1 MNRNGFNND
10 KEEAV
15 YNWLTENGSE
25 KVAILITKFF
35 SSDDI
40 DDLFDELV
48 AEDEIADENEDSYR

>member
-15 YNWLTENGSE
+15 YNWLAENGSE

>member
-1 MNRNGFNND
+1 MNKHGFNND

-15 YNWLTENGSE
+15 YHYLTENGSE

-40 DDLFDELV
+40 DDLYDELV
-48 AEDEIADENEDSYR
+48 KEEEITEGK

>member
-15 YNWLTENGSE
+15 YNYLTEVGSE

-35 SSDDI
+35 NSDQI
-40 DDLFDELV
+40 DSLYDELV
-48 AEDEIADENEDSYR
+48 AEEEIAEEHESSYR

>member
-1 MNRNGFNND
+1 MNKHGFNND

-15 YNWLTENGSE
+15 YNYLTENGSE

-40 DDLFDELV
+40 DDLYDELV
-48 AEDEIADENEDSYR
+48 AEEEIMEDNEYDY

>member
-25 KVAILITKFF
+25 KVAILITNFF

-48 AEDEIADENEDSYR
+48 AEDEIADESEDSYR

>member
-1 MNRNGFNND
+1 MNKHGFNND

-15 YNWLTENGSE
+15 YNYLTENGSE

-40 DDLFDELV
+40 DDLYDKLV
-48 AEDEIADENEDSYR
+48 AEEEIMEDNEYDY

>member
-48 AEDEIADENEDSYR
+48 AEDEIADESEDSYR